1 MYLLR
6 RPLRC
11 GPLSRLPFRPW
22 VWQEG
27 DRKLAVITPSLAGR
41 WAVPTTGSKRLSANR
56 SPGTSP
62 LGGASPLETPSRTT
76 ISRSV
81 VGTVRLNL
89 AHAKMK
95 AARQGGQQM
104 GGRGREGRCSKGA
117 ARSMLCIALRQEWVL
132 APWQMIP
139 AGQMIR
145 ASSAGCILWPALRVL
160 NSLCS
165 LVPTHMERT
174 GELRHT
180 RDSDRENAT
189 ASDVG
194 IRHP

>member
-1 MYLLR
+1 
-6 RPLRC
+6 
-11 GPLSRLPFRPW
+11 
-22 VWQEG
+22 
-27 DRKLAVITPSLAGR
+27 
-41 WAVPTTGSKRLSANR
+41 
-56 SPGTSP
+56 
-62 LGGASPLETPSRTT
+62 
-76 ISRSV
+76 
-81 VGTVRLNL
+81 
-89 AHAKMK
+89 
-95 AARQGGQQM
+95 M

-145 ASSAGCILWPALRVL
+145 ASSAGCIVWPALRVL

-165 LVPTHMERT
+165 LVPTQMERT